1 MSYLWYFHVGFFAS
15 QKRKEWEPSLF
26 MGICSLMASKRCS
39 LERDTV
45 RLPDHS

>member
-1 MSYLWYFHVGFFAS
+1 MSYLWDFHVGFLLL
-15 QKRKEWEPSLF
+15 KREREWEPSLF